1 MLGHASVDTA
11 PVTAGGLV
19 TVVRAPRDA
28 ADAAS
33 PRVTSRTRPVPADGL
48 LHPLSLLALVLLLL
62 NDHVLKAAWPSLLTG
77 KLSDVAGL
85 VVFPLV
91 VVAAWETVLVG
102 VRRWREPTARP
113 LALAVVVTGIAFTLV
128 KTIPMVAIV
137 AGWLVGRAQW
147 LLSLPI
153 HAIAGTPLAPVIPTA
168 IVVDPTDLLA
178 LPCLAVA
185 VWIGR
190 SRLR

>member
-1 MLGHASVDTA
+1 M
-11 PVTAGGLV
+11 
-19 TVVRAPRDA
+19 
-28 ADAAS
+28 
-33 PRVTSRTRPVPADGL
+33 
-48 LHPLSLLALVLLLL
+48 VLLLL
-62 NDHVLKAAWPSLLTG
+62 NDHVLKAAWPGLLTG

-102 VRRWREPTARP
+102 VRRWRGPTARP

-128 KTIPMVAIV
+128 KTTLAGALA
-137 AGWLVGRAQW
+137 AGWLIGLAQW

-153 HAIAGTPLAPVIPTA
+153 HADAGTPEAPDKPTA
-168 IVVDPTDLLA
+168 LVVDPTDLLA

>member
-1 MLGHASVDTA
+1 MLRGWSVDTA

-19 TVVRAPRDA
+19 TVARAPRAA

-33 PRVTSRTRPVPADGL
+33 TRVMSPTRPVPADGL
-48 LHPLSLLALVLLLL
+48 LHPFSLLALVVLLL
-62 NDHVLKAAWPSLLTG
+62 NDHVLKAAWPGLVTG

-91 VVAAWETVLVG
+91 VVAAWEAVLG
-102 VRRWREPTARP
+102 AISRWRGPTARP
-113 LALAVVVTGIAFTLV
+113 LALAVVATGFGLAFV
-128 KTIPMVAIV
+128 KTTPSAALA
-137 AGWLVGRAQW
+137 AGWLLGLGQW

-153 HAIAGTPLAPVIPTA
+153 HLVAGTPMAPVVPTA

-178 LPCLAVA
+178 LPCLAIA

-190 SRLR
+190 LRLR

>member
-1 MLGHASVDTA
+1 
-11 PVTAGGLV
+11 
-19 TVVRAPRDA
+19 
-28 ADAAS
+28 
-33 PRVTSRTRPVPADGL
+33 VPADGL
-48 LHPLSLLALVLLLL
+48 LHPLSPVALGLLLL
-62 NDHVLKAAWPSLLTG
+62 NDHVLKAAWPGPLTG

-91 VVAAWETVLVG
+91 VVAAWETVLVA
-102 VRRWREPTARP
+102 VRRWRGPTARP
-113 LALAVVVTGIAFTLV
+113 LVFAVVATGIAFGLV

-137 AGWLVGRAQW
+137 AGWLIGLAQW

-153 HAIAGTPLAPVIPTA
+153 HVVAGTAVPPVIPTA
-168 IVVDPTDLLA
+168 IVVDPTDLLT
-178 LPCLAVA
+178 LSCLAVA

>member
-1 MLGHASVDTA
+1 MDTA

-28 ADAAS
+28 VDAAS
-33 PRVTSRTRPVPADGL
+33 PRVTSRPRPVPADGL
-48 LHPLSLLALVLLLL
+48 LHPVSLLALGLLLL
-62 NDHVLKAAWPSLLTG
+62 NDHALKAAWPGLLTG

-91 VVAAWETVLVG
+91 VVAAWETFLVA
-102 VRRWREPTARP
+102 VRRWRGPIARP
-113 LALAVVVTGIAFTLV
+113 LALAVVATGVTFTLV
-128 KTIPMVAIV
+128 KTTPSGALA
-137 AGWLVGRAQW
+137 AGWLLGLGQW

-153 HAIAGTPLAPVIPTA
+153 HLVAGTPVAPVMPTA

-178 LPCLAVA
+178 LPCLAIA

-190 SRLR
+190 SRRR